1 MDLADARPPR
11 FPVDCMT
18 AVREW
23 IWRHTSQPNGDPW
36 DSDPEHLDWAAQNL
50 VDDLAQLL
58 GTTNPRPTTA
68 DAPTAERIASRPSV
82 AQIIR
87 LRWSCS
93 SAGLAAHL
101 NKGLVYGKQRC
112 TAYLRYVVQRDLG
125 RRVKTRDGALV

>member
-36 DSDPEHLDWAAQNL
+36 DSDPEHLYRTAQHL

-58 GTTNPRPTTA
+58 GTTDPPPANA
-68 DAPTAERIASRPSV
+68 HAPTADKFASRPSV
-82 AQIIR
+82 AQIVW
-87 LRWSCS
+87 LRSWGSA
-93 SAGLAAHL
+93 AGLAAHL
-101 NKGLVYGKQRC
+101 HKGYEYGKQRC
-112 TAYLRYVVQRDLG
+112 TAYLRYVVQRDPG
-125 RRVKTRDGALV
+125 RRVKTRGGALA